1 MNSTQIQ
8 TTLAPLISFLAGL
21 AAGKGLFGL
30 DVTSWTTIIGAV
42 VAFGAAIWG
51 AIATRNTAVI
61 SQAAALPEVQSI
73 KLEPSASSSTVAATP
88 SNVTK

>member
-8 TTLAPLISFLAGL
+8 TMLAPLVSFLAGL

-30 DVTSWTTIIGAV
+30 DATSWTTIIGAV
-42 VAFGAAIWG
+42 VAFGATVWG
-51 AIATRNTAVI
+51 AVATRNTAVI

-73 KLEPSASSSTVAATP
+73 KLEPTASAAVVNATP
-88 SNVTK
+88 SNVSK

>member
-8 TTLAPLISFLAGL
+8 TMLTPLISFLAGL

-30 DVTSWTTIIGAV
+30 DAGSWTTIIGGA
-42 VAFGAAIWG
+42 VAFGATIWG
-51 AIATRNTAVI
+51 AVVTRNTAVI
-61 SQAAALPEVQSI
+61 SQAAALPEVASI
-73 KLEPSASSSTVAATP
+73 KLEASAPSSVVAATP

>member
-30 DVTSWTTIIGAV
+30 DIASWTTLIGGLV
-42 VAFGAAIWG
+42 GLGATIWG
-51 AIATRNTAVI
+51 IFATRNTAVI

-73 KLEPSASSSTVAATP
+73 KLEPSAPSATLNATP

>member
-8 TTLAPLISFLAGL
+8 TTLAPIIALISGLIAARVPYFDAGTWGQL
-21 AAGKGLFGL
+21 
-30 DVTSWTTIIGAV
+30 IGGI
-42 VAFGAAIWG
+42 VAFGSLIWS
-51 AIATRNTAVI
+51 AFATRNTAVI

-73 KLEPSASSSTVAATP
+73 KLEPSAPAATVAATP